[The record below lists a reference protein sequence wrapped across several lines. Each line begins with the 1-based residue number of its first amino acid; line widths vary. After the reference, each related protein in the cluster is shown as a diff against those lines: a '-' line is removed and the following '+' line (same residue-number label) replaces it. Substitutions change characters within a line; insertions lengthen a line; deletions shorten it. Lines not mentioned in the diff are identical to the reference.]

1 MPISYNR
8 VFALLGISIIILV
21 TIDVVATNTTQIG
34 EGTLTKWWQQTI
46 CHLSFR
52 GYKHLQ
58 NRSVLVWSGAF
69 IVLGMVLIWILLLWV
84 GWIAIFCSGEN
95 AIINSGDGQPAD
107 FWARVY
113 FAGFSISGLGTG
125 DYIPQEAYWQVLTAV
140 ASLNG
145 LLLTSL
151 IIGFVIPI
159 AQAEAHRRR
168 IALTIFYTG
177 KTVRELLLNTW
188 NSSRH
193 TILEQL
199 LDDLI
204 SELIQLDQKHASFPV
219 LHRFSNYRSKE
230 SIAVA
235 IATLDEALTVA
246 KLGMKDVYP
255 QHYCLARQAISG
267 YLASLR
273 VVGLEPAKKIPPIP
287 NLNILRQAGL
297 PVVGDRLWL
306 ERLKTVEK
314 RRRYLL
320 ALVEQSGWSWRE
332 VASKK

>member
-1 MPISYNR
+1 M
-8 VFALLGISIIILV
+8 LLPRTTKKFYSNSSIFF
-21 TIDVVATNTTQIG
+21 Q
-34 EGTLTKWWQQTI
+34 
-46 CHLSFR
+46 
-52 GYKHLQ
+52 
-58 NRSVLVWSGAF
+58 
-69 IVLGMVLIWILLLWV
+69 
-84 GWIAIFCSGEN
+84 
-95 AIINSGDGQPAD
+95 
-107 FWARVY
+107 
-113 FAGFSISGLGTG
+113 
-125 DYIPQEAYWQVLTAV
+125 
-140 ASLNG
+140 
-145 LLLTSL
+145 L
-151 IIGFVIPI
+151 IIFNASIL
-159 AQAEAHRRR
+159 QYRRR